1 MSNLLKSELFKLRK
15 DRIFWTLVF
24 GLAISG
30 GLYPILIFFDGSSF
44 NAQAASVKE
53 IYAYIALAGNNYIA
67 RLAPCILAG
76 FFISSE
82 YSIGTM
88 KSIAA
93 SGNSRLRIYL
103 AKLLVF
109 SLGAVIISLVFP
121 IFMTITGS
129 LLSGFNEVPE
139 LSYIA
144 RTLGLTILYSL
155 ALASI
160 MAVAAII
167 FTDNGKTIAFLF
179 LFFILIDSIL
189 YALSQKFTLF
199 EFIFNHSVFKLF
211 LDITKFNVGSG
222 ELLNLLVV
230 PIITYIIFALIGSI
244 VFQKK
249 EIK

>member
-15 DRIFWTLVF
+15 DRIFWALVL

-30 GLYPILIFFDGSSF
+30 AFYPFLIFFDDGSF
-44 NAQAASVKE
+44 NRQSTTVKE
-53 IYAYIALAGNNYIA
+53 IYTYIALGGNTYIA

-88 KSIAA
+88 KSIVA
-93 SGNSRLRIYL
+93 SGNSRFRIFL
-103 AKLLVF
+103 AKLSVF
-109 SLGAVIISLVFP
+109 SLGAVVISLVFP
-121 IFMTITGS
+121 IFMTITS
-129 LLSGFNEVPE
+129 CLLSGFNDVPE
-139 LSYIA
+139 LSYIV
-144 RTLGLTILYSL
+144 RTIWLTILYSL
-155 ALASI
+155 AFASI

-189 YALSQKFTLF
+189 YALSQQFTLF
-199 EFIFNHSVFKLF
+199 EIIFNNSVFKLF
-211 LDITKFNVGSG
+211 LDISEFNIGRG
-222 ELLNLLVV
+222 EFLNLLVV
-230 PIITYIIFALIGSI
+230 PVITYMIFALIGSI

-249 EIK
+249 EIN

>member
-15 DRIFWTLVF
+15 DRIFWVLVI

-30 GLYPILIFFDGSSF
+30 AFYPILIFFDDGSF
-44 NAQAASVKE
+44 NAQAVSVKE
-53 IYAYIALAGNNYIA
+53 LYAFIALAGNNYIT

-88 KSIAA
+88 KSIGA

-109 SLGAVIISLVFP
+109 SIGAVVISLVFP
-121 IFMTITGS
+121 IFMTIVGS
-129 LLSGFNEVPE
+129 VLSGFNDVPE
-139 LSYIA
+139 LSYIV
-144 RTLGLTILYSL
+144 RTIGLTILYAL
-155 ALASI
+155 AFASI

-167 FTDNGKTIAFLF
+167 FTDNGKTIAFLI

-189 YALSQKFTLF
+189 YALSQEFTLF
-199 EFIFNHSVFKLF
+199 ETIFNNSVFKLF
-211 LDITKFNVGSG
+211 LDITKFNVGSE